1 MIADL
6 EAAIGGQE
14 EEILRAIT
22 RAAEARTDSEEPLKF
37 SVSLRGVLNLDKDEV
52 ETAFSF
58 STRTAVKAKH
68 RLEDPNQEKLAL
80 DGVSVSIRTT
90 GPDGEFSEPV
100 TAPFAHVHRT
110 IEGALAK
117 GGYQQGQDGVY
128 RKGETPAPL
137 NGLDAYEAECERVFA
152 TREADGMFDTRAYK
166 SRKTEGEV

>member
-6 EAAIGGQE
+6 EAAIGEQQ

-68 RLEDPNQEKLAL
+68 PLEDPDQKKLPLEEAEAKGVRMTVQTRTQ
-80 DGVSVSIRTT
+80 DGKL
-90 GPDGEFSEPV
+90 SEPV
-100 TAPFAHVHRT
+100 PLTPASLDRARKMVEAT
-110 IEGALAK
+110 LAD
-117 GGYQQGQDGVY
+117 GGFTQGDDGVY
-128 RKGETPAPL
+128 RK
-137 NGLDAYEAECERVFA
+137 
-152 TREADGMFDTRAYK
+152 
-166 SRKTEGEV
+166 EGEE